1 MIFNENYFCK
11 LSQIAG
17 WSAAAAVFKA
27 IGLDLSGSE
36 FYDVRTAYLVF
47 FVIGT
52 ALSIVILV
60 LGLFD
65 YLPPKLAVYFYN

>member
-1 MIFNENYFCK
+1 

-27 IGLDLSGSE
+27 NIGLDLSGSE

-47 FVIGT
+47 FCDWYCIIN
-52 ALSIVILV
+52 S
-60 LGLFD
+60 
-65 YLPPKLAVYFYN
+65 YFSFRSF

>member
-1 MIFNENYFCK
+1 

-27 IGLDLSGSE
+27 NLGLDLSGSE